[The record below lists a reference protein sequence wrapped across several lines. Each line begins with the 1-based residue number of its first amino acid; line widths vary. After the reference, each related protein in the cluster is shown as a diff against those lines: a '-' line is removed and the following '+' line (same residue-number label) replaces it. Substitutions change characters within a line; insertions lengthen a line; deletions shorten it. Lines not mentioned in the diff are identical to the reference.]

1 MIRINLL
8 PHREMRRAA
17 RQRQFA
23 IMAGFTGAIGLTIA
37 LLVHFINVNRI
48 DDQQNRNQFLTTEI
62 KKLDIQIDEIKK
74 LKEQTQDLLSRK
86 QVVESLQTN
95 RNEAV
100 YLLDQLL
107 RQLPDGTYLK
117 SVKQTGDKV
126 NLTGYAQSNARVST
140 LMRNLASSPWLES
153 PELVEIKAA
162 TINNVRANEFSLN
175 VKIKRQKPEEQSGPK
190 PKDNPKPKDKQV

>member
-17 RQRQFA
+17 RKRQFA
-23 IMAGFTGAIGLTIA
+23 MMAAVTVAVGIGIVLMIHTIN
-37 LLVHFINVNRI
+37 IGRI
-48 DDQQNRNQFLTTEI
+48 DDQQSRNQFLTGEI
-62 KKLDIQIDEIKK
+62 KKLDIQIEEIKK

-86 QVVESLQTN
+86 QVVEGLQTN

-100 YLLDQLL
+100 YLLDQMI

-117 SVKQTGDKV
+117 SIKQTGDRV
-126 NLTGYAQSNARVST
+126 NITGYAQSNARVST

-153 PELVEIKAA
+153 PELVEIKAV

-175 VKIKRQKPEEQSGPK
+175 VKIKRQKPEETDK
-190 PKDNPKPKDKQV
+190 AAAKDKKA

>member
-8 PHREMRRAA
+8 PHRELKRAA
-17 RQRQFA
+17 RQRQLA
-23 IMAGFTGAIGLTIA
+23 VMAGFAVVVGIGIA
-37 LLVHFINVNRI
+37 LLVHTINHGRI
-48 DDQQNRNQFLTTEI
+48 EEQQNRNQFLTAEN

-86 QVVESLQTN
+86 LVVENLQTN

-100 YLLDQLL
+100 HVLDQML

-117 SVKQTGDKV
+117 SVKQTGDKI
-126 NLTGYAQSNARVST
+126 NITGYAQSNARVST

-153 PELVEIKAA
+153 PELVEIKSA
-162 TINNVRANEFSLN
+162 TINSVRANEFSLN
-175 VKIKRQKPEEQSGPK
+175 VKVKRQQPEDKSGA
-190 PKDNPKPKDKQV
+190 KPKDKKA

>member
-8 PHREMRRAA
+8 PHREMRRTA

-23 IMAGFTGAIGLTIA
+23 IMAGFAAVLGLVIWG
-37 LLVHFINVNRI
+37 LVHFINISRI
-48 DDQQNRNQFLTTEI
+48 DDQQQRNQFLVAEI
-62 KKLDIQIDEIKK
+62 KKLDIQIEEIKK

-100 YLLDQLL
+100 YLIDQLL

-117 SVKQTGDKV
+117 SVKQGGDKV
-126 NLTGYAQSNARVST
+126 NITGYAQSNARVST
-140 LMRNLASSPWLES
+140 LMRNLASSPWLEA
-153 PELVEIKAA
+153 PELVEIKSV
-162 TINNVRANEFSLN
+162 TLNNVRANEFSLN
-175 VKIKRQKPEEQSGPK
+175 VKIKRQKSEEKPGAK
-190 PKDNPKPKDKQV
+190 PKEKKA

>member
-8 PHREMRRAA
+8 PHRELKRAA
-17 RQRQFA
+17 RQRQLA
-23 IMAGFTGAIGLTIA
+23 VMAGFAVVAGIGIA
-37 LLVHFINVNRI
+37 LLVHTINHGRI
-48 DDQQNRNQFLTTEI
+48 EEQQNRNQFLTAEN

-86 QVVESLQTN
+86 LVVENLQTN

-100 YLLDQLL
+100 HVLDQML

-117 SVKQTGDKV
+117 SVKQTGDKI
-126 NLTGYAQSNARVST
+126 NITGYAQSNARVST

-153 PELVEIKAA
+153 PELVEIKSA

-175 VKIKRQKPEEQSGPK
+175 VKVKRQQPEDKSGA
-190 PKDNPKPKDKQV
+190 KPKDKKA

>member
-17 RQRQFA
+17 RKRQFA
-23 IMAGFTGAIGLTIA
+23 AMAAITVAIGVGIVLT
-37 LLVHFINVNRI
+37 VHTINIGRI
-48 DDQQNRNQFLTTEI
+48 DDQQSRNQFLTGEI
-62 KKLDIQIDEIKK
+62 KKLDIQIEEIRK

-86 QVVESLQTN
+86 QVVEGLQTN

-100 YLLDQLL
+100 YLLDQMI

-117 SVKQTGDKV
+117 SIKQTGDRV
-126 NLTGYAQSNARVST
+126 NITGYAQSNARVST
-140 LMRNLASSPWLES
+140 LMRNLASSPWLEL
-153 PELVEIKAA
+153 PELVEIKAV

-175 VKIKRQKPEEQSGPK
+175 VKIKRQQLEDIKKPGA
-190 PKDNPKPKDKQV
+190 KDKKA

>member
-8 PHREMRRAA
+8 PHREMKRAA

-23 IMAGFTGAIGLTIA
+23 MLASFTAIIGVGVWGLIHT
-37 LLVHFINVNRI
+37 VNVGRI
-48 DDQQNRNQFLTTEI
+48 DDQKNRNQFLTTEI
-62 KKLDIQIDEIKK
+62 KKLDIEIEEIKK
-74 LKEQTQDLLSRK
+74 LKDQTQDLLSRK

-95 RNEAV
+95 RNEGV

-117 SVKQTGDKV
+117 SVRQSGDRV
-126 NLTGYAQSNARVST
+126 NITGYAQSNARVST

-162 TINNVRANEFSLN
+162 TLNNVRANEFSLN
-175 VKIKRQKPEEQSGPK
+175 IKIKRQKPDETTG
-190 PKDNPKPKDKQV
+190 NKPKDKKA

>member
-23 IMAGFTGAIGLTIA
+23 VMAGFAATVGIGVA
-37 LLVHFINVNRI
+37 LLVHTINVSRI
-48 DDQQNRNQFLTTEI
+48 DDQQNRNQFLTGEI
-62 KKLDIQIDEIKK
+62 KKLDVQIDEIKK

-86 QVVESLQTN
+86 QVVENLQTN

-117 SVKQTGDKV
+117 SVKQTGDRV
-126 NLTGYAQSNARVST
+126 NITGYAQSNARVST

-162 TINNVRANEFSLN
+162 TVNNIRANEFSLN
-175 VKIKRQKPEEQSGPK
+175 VKIKRQKLEDKNDAK
-190 PKDNPKPKDKQV
+190 PKGKQA

>member
-8 PHREMRRAA
+8 PHRELKRAA
-17 RQRQFA
+17 RQRQLA
-23 IMAGFTGAIGLTIA
+23 VMAGFAVVAGIGIT
-37 LLVHFINVNRI
+37 LLVHTINHGRI
-48 DDQQNRNQFLTTEI
+48 EEQQNRNQFLTAEN

-86 QVVESLQTN
+86 LVVENLQTN

-100 YLLDQLL
+100 HVLDQML

-117 SVKQTGDKV
+117 SVKQTGDKI
-126 NLTGYAQSNARVST
+126 NITGYAQSNARVST

-153 PELVEIKAA
+153 PELVEIKSA

-175 VKIKRQKPEEQSGPK
+175 VKVKRQQPEDKSGA
-190 PKDNPKPKDKQV
+190 KPKDKKA